1 MTKKRL
7 YKISQNSKKIKV
19 VSGLEPGCFEF
30 RKTRAVCRQRDGHLD
45 IPVVR
50 QGGSDGEV

>member
-1 MTKKRL
+1 MTKTDFIKSV
-7 YKISQNSKKIKV
+7 KIIKKIKV

>member
-1 MTKKRL
+1 M
-7 YKISQNSKKIKV
+7 KIKV

-50 QGGSDGEV
+50 QGGSDGEVKI